1 MAVCHVRHS
10 DFSLQVLRIP
20 EASAGGHWLLGVTA
34 CPEVLQPLWLP
45 HAWRRDGSLD
55 RQRSGWH
62 SHQLHTPLGVL
73 WVPSRYWMTSDNL
86 KKCEIL
92 EWKGN
97 PSITSILS
105 TNLDKWPHTGQQL
118 QCFSVSSFPPTT
130 CYSSSQMLLKS
141 PPKSSPEWASP

>member
-55 RQRSGWH
+55 RGVDDIPISCTPSSG
-62 SHQLHTPLGVL
+62 SSG
-73 WVPSRYWMTSDNL
+73 SRADI
-86 KKCEIL
+86 E
-92 EWKGN
+92 
-97 PSITSILS
+97 
-105 TNLDKWPHTGQQL
+105 
-118 QCFSVSSFPPTT
+118 
-130 CYSSSQMLLKS
+130 
-141 PPKSSPEWASP
+141 